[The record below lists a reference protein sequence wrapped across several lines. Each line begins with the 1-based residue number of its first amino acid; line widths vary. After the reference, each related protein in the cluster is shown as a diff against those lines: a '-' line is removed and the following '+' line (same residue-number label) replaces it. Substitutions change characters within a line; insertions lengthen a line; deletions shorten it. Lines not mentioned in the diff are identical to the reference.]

1 MKEELFE
8 LKLQGYC
15 CSQMVMEMGLRALGK
30 QNEDRDGR
38 IQSTT
43 RHVEPCGKSGGPPP
57 KAKYSL
63 VTDRAEYCEGKVKRT
78 PGGE

>member
-30 QNEDRDGR
+30 QNEASC
-38 IQSTT
+38 QSNIGAV
-43 RHVEPCGKSGGPPP
+43 RRC
-57 KAKYSL
+57 
-63 VTDRAEYCEGKVKRT
+63 
-78 PGGE
+78 